1 LEGNGLV
8 DVLKTF
14 DGLAA
19 VVVGA
24 DVADSGGGK
33 LLLIFDSKDRFGS
46 LTIG

>member
-8 DVLKTF
+8 DVLKAF

-24 DVADSGGGK
+24 DGGGGK